1 MTDLLLPLAL
11 LANGLAAGVL
21 VGTVLGVVPF
31 YMTLAADSYVRA
43 HAFAVG
49 RYDPFQP
56 ACLLVTFAADVAAA
70 ITAPTAT
77 VRVLCA
83 LAGLAAVSV
92 VAISLTR
99 NVPMNRWIRA
109 QDPETLP
116 AGWDME
122 AFRRRW
128 ARWNSTRTAVAV
140 LALVLNT
147 AAAAALP

>member
-31 YMTLAADSYVRA
+31 YMTLAADGYVRA

-56 ACLLVTFAADVAAA
+56 ACLLITFAADAAA
-70 ITAPTAT
+70 AVTAPTTT

-83 LAGLAAVSV
+83 AAGLAAVSV
-92 VAISLTR
+92 VAISLARTL
-99 NVPMNRWIRA
+99 PMNRWIKA
-109 QDPETLP
+109 QDPGSLP

-122 AFRRRW
+122 AFRSRW
-128 ARWNSTRTAVAV
+128 ARWNGARTAAAV

-147 AAAAALP
+147 AAATTLP